1 MKILTRSA
9 FTQHEDWGE
18 IISKCISF
26 DITYLDNMEPC
37 GEYIPYQ
44 TVVPQYQTTTHPRMY
59 RHQALLQPPIY
70 ERFQVPSNSS
80 NTPFE
85 RWNSY
90 VTRYNPSSAF
100 TRPSYIDLGLPSTS
114 SVILPSHS
122 LCSNEDRMHHIH
134 QTISEVKIQNES
146 LQREIRMIKRSL
158 ITKSKSSPPME
169 SKLNGI
175 CVKSLIL
182 SRQNNQ
188 EEKEKA
194 LIHSKQNDQEE
205 KEEDDF
211 LMSHSDTLRFLFC
224 QWGLRIV
231 TLDVLR
237 EGIDFEWNR
246 QGYDPKFN
254 VPGFF

>member
-1 MKILTRSA
+1 MKIFTRLGSPTLKRDHINLLTS
-9 FTQHEDWGE
+9 
-18 IISKCISF
+18 SL
-26 DITYLDNMEPC
+26 YLDNMEPC

-80 NTPFE
+80 NISSNTPFE

-90 VTRYNPSSAF
+90 VTRYNSSSAF

-122 LCSNEDRMHHIH
+122 LCSNEDRMHRIH
-134 QTISEVKIQNES
+134 HAISEVKIQNES
-146 LQREIRMIKRSL
+146 LQREIRMIKRSF
-158 ITKSKSSPPME
+158 ITKPMSSPPME
-169 SKLNGI
+169 SKLNDNS
-175 CVKSLIL
+175 VKSLMQ

-194 LIHSKQNDQEE
+194 LMHSKQNDQEE

-224 QWGLRIV
+224 Q
-231 TLDVLR
+231 
-237 EGIDFEWNR
+237 
-246 QGYDPKFN
+246 
-254 VPGFF
+254 